1 MPRELITVQVGQCGN
16 QIGYRFWE
24 LALREHSAH
33 SPSFTFDDSMSTFF
47 RNESRSG
54 SVCSVGSE
62 VDRLRARAV
71 LVDMEEGVVN
81 RVSNGPLGGLF
92 DSTEFIT
99 DVSGAGNNW
108 AYGYSVCG
116 PQYGAAVMEQVR
128 RQAERCDSLQSFFLL
143 HSIGGGT
150 GSGLGTYI
158 LGQLADNF
166 PLVCRFATSV
176 FPSEDDDVITSP
188 YNAILSASEL
198 IQHADCV
205 MPVENQALL
214 DIVERIDA
222 ATRAGQK
229 GVRRGGAGVH
239 GALLAGTS
247 IAEVARS
254 WRLGSGR
261 AGIGGAGVGTS
272 SRRAASSESTA
283 LAAPMSSSASS
294 SAASSSSAA
303 AVAGSGARAA
313 RRQRG
318 LGPRSAASDGRV
330 KQRRGGAS
338 GGGRGRGRGRARVGE
353 RRGRADDAAAPAPP
367 RSSSGSRDRSGTA
380 RTRLEGAALPRDR
393 AVAHD
398 GGSAYDGMNT
408 VAANLLTNLTASMRF
423 DGTLNVDLNE
433 ITTNLVPFPR
443 VNFVMSAIAP
453 LGIPADV
460 RMRSGSRR
468 IERAIDACF
477 DRRNQLIRADPL
489 RSTYLATALLL
500 RGNVT
505 VSDVGRNIDRVKAG
519 NMQMAVRSCAAAAVT
534 YCLLCTLRYKRAVDA
549 HSLTIS
555 FATSSSSVVEH
566 GRY

>member
-1 MPRELITVQVGQCGN
+1 MRELITVQVGQCGN
-16 QIGYRFWE
+16 QIGCRFWE

-54 SVCSVGSE
+54 SACSVGSE
-62 VDRLRARAV
+62 VNCLRARAV

-92 DSTEFIT
+92 DATEFVT

-158 LGQLADNF
+158 LGLLADHF

-198 IQHADCV
+198 IKYADCV
-205 MPVENQALL
+205 MPVENQALQ

-222 ATRAGQK
+222 ATIAGQK
-229 GVRRGGAGVH
+229 GARRGGAGVH

-261 AGIGGAGVGTS
+261 AGVGGAGVGTS
-272 SRRAASSESTA
+272 SKASSQSAAVVSTA
-283 LAAPMSSSASS
+283 AA
-294 SAASSSSAA
+294 AA

-313 RRQRG
+313 RRQRSVG
-318 LGPRSAASDGRV
+318 ARSAESDGRA

-338 GGGRGRGRGRARVGE
+338 GGGRGREGE
-353 RRGRADDAAAPAPP
+353 RRSSRGGVAAAAAAAPAPP
-367 RSSSGSRDRSGTA
+367 RTSSGRGGARSGAACSGLA
-380 RTRLEGAALPRDR
+380 RAALPRDR

-408 VAANLLTNLTASMRF
+408 VAAHLLTNLTASMRF

-433 ITTNLVPFPR
+433 ITTNLVPFPH
-443 VNFVMSAIAP
+443 VNFVMTAIAP
-453 LGIPADV
+453 LGLPADV

-505 VSDVGRNIDRVKAG
+505 VSDVGRNIDRVKAAG
-519 NMQMAVRSCAAAAVT
+519 KMQMAVRSCAAAALAAAAAGTACRVRCGT
-534 YCLLCTLRYKRAVDA
+534 ALPPA
-549 HSLTIS
+549 LTPS
-555 FATSSSSVVEH
+555 PFPSSPPSAVVEH
-566 GRY
+566 GRH